1 MKVGVVHQLMAAR
14 PRITLTSASG
24 AQRAAL
30 VCTRRDQWV
39 NEERHNACRCSYGEM
54 RRVPRPLA
62 ALALAQNS
70 PRPGAAAQ
78 PGAIGTMS
86 SASAQCWRCT
96 LTRGTHRTG
105 GTV

>member
-30 VCTRRDQWV
+30 AYCTRRDQCV

-62 ALALAQNS
+62 ALALAQLTP

-78 PGAIGTMS
+78 PGAIGTRS
-86 SASAQCWRCT
+86 SHPHNAGDPR
-96 LTRGTHRTG
+96 
-105 GTV
+105 